1 MNELMNGRS
10 QNVPAQSYGSQG
22 DATLAEIK
30 GKMYLARQFPRDTEL
45 AMQRTLQECQ
55 QKSLAEAAQYEYKRG
70 DSAVRGP
77 SIRLVEVLA
86 RNWGNVAYGVRE
98 VEATTDGTLVEA
110 YAWDL
115 ETNVSDNKVFT
126 VKNERSTKNGSY
138 KLKDSRDVYENMAN
152 NAARRKRA
160 CILSVLPGWYV
171 DAAVEECDKTLKKA
185 LTGGGKVNIEEI
197 RTQLTQAF
205 SAIDVTPDM
214 IREKIGRD
222 VDHLT
227 ENDIV
232 QLRRL
237 YTTIKDGFVKAQ
249 DVFNM
254 GPKSELPD
262 LEEGDSEALRMVNK
276 LLGGEKA

>member
-1 MNELMNGRS
+1 MNELMAGRS
-10 QNVPAQSYGSQG
+10 QQMAAQSYGSQEN
-22 DATLAEIK
+22 ATLAEIK

-70 DSAVRGP
+70 DTVVRGP
-77 SIRLVEVLA
+77 SIRLAEVLA
-86 RNWGNVAYGVRE
+86 RNWGNIAYGVRE
-98 VEATTDGTLVEA
+98 VESTADGTLVEA

-115 ETNVSDNKVFT
+115 ETNVADNKVFT
-126 VKNERSTKNGSY
+126 IKNERSTKNGSY
-138 KLKDSRDVYENMAN
+138 KLKDSRDIYENMAN

-160 CILSVLPGWYV
+160 CILSILPGWYV

-185 LTGGGKVNIEEI
+185 LTCGGKIGLEEI
-197 RTQLTQAF
+197 RSQMAQAF
-205 SAIDVTPDM
+205 AAMDVTPDM
-214 IREKIGRD
+214 ICEKIGRD
-222 VDHLT
+222 IDHLT

-237 YTTIKDGFVKAQ
+237 YTTIKDGFVKPQ

-254 GPKSELPD
+254 GVRSALLDMADED
-262 LEEGDSEALRMVNK
+262 TEALNMVNQM
-276 LLGGEKA
+276 LGDAAK

>member
-1 MNELMNGRS
+1 MNELMTGRS
-10 QNVPAQSYGSQG
+10 QQMASRSYGSQEN
-22 DATLAEIK
+22 AALAEIK

-55 QKSLAEAAQYEYKRG
+55 QKSLAETAQYEYKRG
-70 DSAVRGP
+70 DSVVRGP

-86 RNWGNVAYGVRE
+86 RNWGNIAYGVRE
-98 VEATTDGTLVEA
+98 VESTSEGTLVEA

-115 ETNVSDNKVFT
+115 ETNVADNKVFT
-126 VKNERSTKNGSY
+126 VKNERSTKSGSY
-138 KLKDSRDVYENMAN
+138 ALKDSRDIYENMAN

-160 CILSVLPGWYV
+160 CMLSVLPGWYV
-171 DAAVEECDKTLKKA
+171 DAALEECDKTLKKA
-185 LTGGGKVNIEEI
+185 LTGGGKVSLDEI
-197 RTQLTQAF
+197 RVQLTQAF
-205 SAIDVTPDM
+205 ATMEVTPEM
-214 IREKIGRD
+214 IHEKIGRD

-237 YTTIKDGFVKAQ
+237 YTTIKDGFVKPQ

-254 GPKSELPD
+254 GAKPSAIEMD
-262 LEEGDSEALRMVNK
+262 EENSEALRMINQM
-276 LLGGEKA
+276 LGGGDA

>member
-1 MNELMNGRS
+1 MNELMMGRS
-10 QNVPAQSYGSQG
+10 RQMAAQSYGSQES
-22 DATLAEIK
+22 ATLAEIK

-55 QKSLAEAAQYEYKRG
+55 QRSLAEAAQYEYKRG
-70 DSAVRGP
+70 DTAVRGP

-86 RNWGNVAYGVRE
+86 RNWGNIAYGVRE
-98 VEATTDGTLVEA
+98 VESTAEGTLVEA

-115 ETNVSDNKVFT
+115 ETNVADNKVFT

-138 KLKDSRDVYENMAN
+138 KLKDSRDIYENMAN

-160 CILSVLPGWYV
+160 CMLSVLPGWYV
-171 DAAVEECDKTLKKA
+171 DAALEECDKTLKKV
-185 LTGGGKVNIEEI
+185 LTGGGKVSLEEI
-197 RTQLTQAF
+197 RAQLAQAF
-205 SAIDVTPDM
+205 AAMDVAPEM

-222 VDHLT
+222 IDHLT

-237 YTTIKDGFVKAQ
+237 YTTIKDGFVKPQ

-254 GPKSELPD
+254 GAQSTIPD
-262 LEEGDSEALRMVNK
+262 MADEDTEALEMMNQMLRGATK
-276 LLGGEKA
+276 

>member
-1 MNELMNGRS
+1 MNNLMERRGGMPS
-10 QNVPAQSYGSQG
+10 QSYGSQEG
-22 DATLAEIK
+22 NALAEIK

-55 QKSLAEAAQYEYKRG
+55 QKTLAEAAQYEYKRG
-70 DSAVRGP
+70 DAVVRGP

-126 VKNERSTKNGSY
+126 VKNERSTKAGTY

-171 DAAVEECDKTLKKA
+171 DAAVEECDKTLKKN
-185 LTGGGKVNIEEI
+185 LTGGGKVSLEEI
-197 RTQLTQAF
+197 RMQLAQAF
-205 SAIDVTPDM
+205 AVLDVTPEM
-214 IREKIGRD
+214 IGEKIGRD
-222 VDHLT
+222 IDHLT

-237 YTTIKDGFVKAQ
+237 YTTIKDGFVKPQ

-254 GPKSELPD
+254 GSGQDTPEIG
-262 LEEGDSEALRMVNK
+262 EEDSEALRMVNQ
-276 LLGGEKA
+276 LLGGGAK